1 MALKPQDIVVLLKIA
16 LWPPRDWTYL
26 WLASNLFMSASEVH
40 AAIRRAT
47 KSRLFDPHSLRP
59 IVRNLEEFCVH
70 GLKYV
75 WPAETGEPT
84 RGLPTAYAAPVLK
97 NCIKHDPR
105 DIHVWPFAEGK
116 FRGTSLAPLFKSVPE
131 AASVDSNLHAAL
143 GAIDAI
149 RLGRKREEVVATVIL
164 RDMLHLSDETVHDA
178 QQ

>member
-84 RGLPTAYAAPVLK
+84 RGLPTAYAAPRLAE
-97 NCIKHDPR
+97 IIRHDPA
-105 DIHVWPFAEGK
+105 DIYIWPYAEGTA
-116 FRGTSLAPLFKSVPE
+116 RGTSLTPLFKSVPE
-131 AASVDSNLHAAL
+131 AALRDENLYVAL
-143 GAIDAI
+143 GALDAL
-149 RLGRKREEVVATVIL
+149 RLGRKREEAVALAIL
-164 RDMLHLSDETVHDA
+164 RDMLKKTG
-178 QQ
+178 Q